1 MAGAVGRPRRSAPR
15 RAGKNPREEILD
27 ASAELFTRQGFAT
40 TSTHQIADAVGIRQ
54 ASLYYHFPS
63 KTEIFLTLLKST
75 VEPSTVLAEDLSS
88 LDAGPEMRLWA
99 IVASEVRLLLST
111 KWNVG
116 RLYQLPIAGSE
127 EFSEYHSQREAL
139 TGIFKDLASEI
150 VGDDP
155 RAELPFHIT
164 MSAIEM
170 RRNDG
175 KIPNPLS
182 ADSLPDTAI
191 MLADAS
197 LAVLGAPLP
206 QDRVEKTLELIKQTD
221 AK

>member
-63 KTEIFLTLLKST
+63 KSEIFLTLLKST
-75 VEPSTVLAEDLSS
+75 VEPSTVLAADLST
-88 LDAGPEMRLWA
+88 LDAGPELRLWA
-99 IVASEVRLLLST
+99 LVAAEARLLLST

-116 RLYQLPIAGSE
+116 RLYQLPIVASD
-127 EFSEYHSQREAL
+127 EFEEYHGQRAAL
-139 TGIFKDLASEI
+139 TNTFREI
-150 VGDDP
+150 ATEILGADP
-155 RAELPFHIT
+155 RTELPFHIT

-170 RRNDG
+170 RPNDG
-175 KIPNPLS
+175 TVPSPLS
-182 ADSLPDTAI
+182 DESLPDTAI
-191 MLADAS
+191 MLADAA
-197 LAVLGAPLP
+197 LAVLGAELP
-206 QDRVEKTLELIKQTD
+206 ADRVNQSLQLIKQAD
-221 AK
+221 ER

>member
-75 VEPSTVLAEDLSS
+75 VEPSTLLAENLASREAS
-88 LDAGPEMRLWA
+88 PEFRLWA
-99 IVASEVRLLLST
+99 LVAAEVRLLLST

-116 RLYQLPIAGSE
+116 RLYQLPIVASE
-127 EFSEYHSQREAL
+127 EFDEYHTQREAL
-139 TGIFKDLASEI
+139 TNIFRNIAMEI

-175 KIPNPLS
+175 KVPSPLTG
-182 ADSLPDTAI
+182 DSLPDTAV
-191 MLADAS
+191 MLADAA
-197 LAVLGAPLP
+197 LAVLGAQLP
-206 QDRVEKTLELIKQTD
+206 DNREEQTLELIRQ
-221 AK
+221 ASGQ

>member
-75 VEPSTVLAEDLSS
+75 VDPSTILADDLAN
-88 LDAGPEMRLWA
+88 LDASPEFRLWA
-99 IVASEVRLLLST
+99 LVAAEARLLLST

-116 RLYQLPIAGSE
+116 RLYQLPIVASD
-127 EFSEYHSQREAL
+127 EFEEYHRQREEL
-139 TGIFKDLASEI
+139 TDTFRGIATEI

-175 KIPNPLS
+175 TVPNPLS
-182 ADSLPDTAI
+182 TDSLPDTAV
-191 MLADAS
+191 MLADAA
-197 LAVLGAPLP
+197 LAVLGAHLP
-206 QDRVEKTLELIKQTD
+206 EDRVEKTLELIRQSD
-221 AK
+221 GQ

>member
-75 VEPSTVLAEDLSS
+75 VEPSGVLAEDLST
-88 LDAGPEMRLWA
+88 LDERPEVRLWA
-99 IVASEVRLLLST
+99 MVAAEVRLLLST

-116 RLYQLPIAGSE
+116 RLYQLPIVASA
-127 EFSEYHSQREAL
+127 EFAEYHADREQLIGTFQAL
-139 TGIFKDLASEI
+139 AREI

-164 MSAIEM
+164 MAAIEM
-170 RRNDG
+170 RPNDG
-175 KIPNPLS
+175 TVPEPLRE
-182 ADSLPDTAI
+182 DFLPETAV

-197 LAVLGAPLP
+197 LAVLGADLP
-206 QDRVEKTLELIKQTD
+206 DNRVDKALELIRQSD
-221 AK
+221 AH

>member
-75 VEPSTVLAEDLSS
+75 VEPSTVLAGDLST
-88 LDAGPEMRLWA
+88 LDASPELRLWA
-99 IVASEVRLLLST
+99 LVAAEARLLLST

-116 RLYQLPIAGSE
+116 RLYQLPIVASD
-127 EFSEYHSQREAL
+127 EFEEYHRQRETL
-139 TGIFKDLASEI
+139 TNTFREI
-150 VGDDP
+150 ATEILGEDP
-155 RAELPFHIT
+155 RTELPFHIT

-175 KIPNPLS
+175 TVPSPLS
-182 ADSLPDTAI
+182 DESLPDTAI
-191 MLADAS
+191 MLADAA
-197 LAVLGAPLP
+197 LAVLGAELP
-206 QDRVEKTLELIKQTD
+206 EDRVNQSLQLIKQAD
-221 AK
+221 ER

>member
-75 VEPSTVLAEDLSS
+75 VEPSTVLAEDLST

-116 RLYQLPIAGSE
+116 RLYQLPIVGSE
-127 EFSEYHSQREAL
+127 EFAEYHSQREAL
-139 TGIFKDLASEI
+139 TNIFRDLATEI

-164 MSAIEM
+164 MSVIEM

-175 KIPNPLS
+175 KIPSPLS
-182 ADSLPDTAI
+182 ADSLPETAI

-206 QDRVEKTLELIKQTD
+206 ADRIEKTLELIKQAD

>member
-88 LDAGPEMRLWA
+88 LDAGPELRLWA

-116 RLYQLPIAGSE
+116 RLYQLPIAASE
-127 EFSEYHSQREAL
+127 EFSEYHTQREAL
-139 TGIFKDLASEI
+139 VAVFRDLATEI
-150 VGDDP
+150 VGEDP
-155 RAELPFHIT
+155 RVELPFHIT

-175 KIPNPLS
+175 KVPSPLT

-191 MLADAS
+191 MLADAV

-206 QDRVEKTLELIKQTD
+206 ANRIEKTLDLIKQAD

>member
-63 KTEIFLTLLKST
+63 KSEIFLTLLKST
-75 VEPSTVLAEDLSS
+75 VEPSIMLAEDLSA
-88 LDAGPEMRLWA
+88 LDARPELRLWA
-99 IVASEVRLLLST
+99 IVAAEARLLLST

-116 RLYQLPIAGSE
+116 RLYQLPIVASD
-127 EFSEYHSQREAL
+127 EFAEYHADREGL
-139 TGIFKDLASEI
+139 IGIFTSLAQEI

-170 RRNDG
+170 RPNDG
-175 KIPNPLS
+175 TVPCPLTD
-182 ADSLPDTAI
+182 DSLPDIAI

-206 QDRVEKTLELIKQTD
+206 ENRVEKTLELIKQAD
-221 AK
+221 AR